1 MSGETL
7 PKQFIFN
14 EKLDKESLFSLYTD
28 DIVYIEEIFD
38 TILRHFDADFNS
50 VELSY
55 QNGNI
60 DDLRKAIHKIKP
72 TFGYTGLLGTQS
84 KCKNFEDQCAAAN
97 SITDLTEAFILIKNE
112 LLEARDIIS
121 SEHSRLKAFNANPL

>member
-60 DDLRKAIHKIKP
+60 DDLREGYSQNKADFWLYWPAGHSIKM
-72 TFGYTGLLGTQS
+72 
-84 KCKNFEDQCAAAN
+84 
-97 SITDLTEAFILIKNE
+97 
-112 LLEARDIIS
+112 
-121 SEHSRLKAFNANPL
+121 